1 MNIFALDNCPSK
13 SVQYMH
19 DVHVN
24 KMLLETA
31 QLLSTAHR
39 VLDGELWYDKSKN
52 NRNIKRWRLTD
63 DREEFL
69 YKATHV
75 NHPSNIWVRETKA
88 NYYWTLQHF
97 IALCNEFKHRFTKRH
112 ETDRKLKQ
120 LRAIAAPKNINRSHE
135 LTPFAIAI
143 KDTQWH
149 REDPVEA
156 YRAYYRGE
164 KLSWMQSGK
173 LRHAKWTN
181 RDKPKWLTE

>member
-1 MNIFALDNCPSK
+1 MNIFALDNSPYK
-13 SVQYMH
+13 AAEYMH
-19 DVHVN
+19 DVHVS

-52 NRNIKRWRLTD
+52 GRKIKRWRLTGSK
-63 DREEFL
+63 EEFL

-75 NHPSNIWVRETKA
+75 NHPSNIWVRENKA
-88 NYYWTLQHF
+88 NYYWTVQHF
-97 IALCNEFKHRFTKRH
+97 LALCTEFKYRFGKRH
-112 ETDRKLKQ
+112 ETDIKLKQ
-120 LRAIAAPKNINRSHE
+120 LGSIAAPANIPNSCD

-149 REDPVEA
+149 RENPVEA

-164 KLSWMQSGK
+164 KLSWMQMGK
-173 LRHAKWTN
+173 PRHAKWTN
-181 RDKPKWLTE
+181 RDRPKWLDE